1 MEMLQYTA
9 APWWLAMVVGFI
21 KSLVVLEEMGAI
33 CTIQARLIGLDRWGA
48 CRLGHAPMGG
58 PLAGCLPLPCGSCL
72 TGA

>member
-21 KSLVVLEEMGAI
+21 N
-33 CTIQARLIGLDRWGA
+33 QARLIGLDRWGA